1 MDENKNYGGNQD
13 ILNQNPYEKTVSAQD
28 APTVGQQGYSAQQP
42 NGANNPRDPF
52 YQNNAKNPFNQ
63 PQYNQPQQQAQPY
76 AQPQQQGYQQP
87 VQNGN
92 FQQVYPN
99 QQYGAPNQQYQPY
112 PNNNM
117 YNNQYQ
123 VDPEEKKA
131 QNFGV
136 ASLILGIVSFFCC
149 GLFSAIPG
157 LVLGIVSIKKKKEN
171 NGLAVAGIIISSIAL
186 VITVVVM
193 IIYIVAIVS
202 HPEAFRTSYY
212 YKLYH

>member
-76 AQPQQQGYQQP
+76 SQPQQQGYQQP

-171 NGLAVAGIIISSIAL
+171 NGLAVAGIIISSI
-186 VITVVVM
+186 
-193 IIYIVAIVS
+193 
-202 HPEAFRTSYY
+202 PTSYY

>member
-1 MDENKNYGGNQD
+1 MATYKVDKLSD
-13 ILNQNPYEKTVSAQD
+13 RLTML
-28 APTVGQQGYSAQQP
+28 
-42 NGANNPRDPF
+42 
-52 YQNNAKNPFNQ
+52 
-63 PQYNQPQQQAQPY
+63 YN
-76 AQPQQQGYQQP
+76 
-87 VQNGN
+87 V
-92 FQQVYPN
+92 
-99 QQYGAPNQQYQPY
+99 
-112 PNNNM
+112 NNNM